1 MQEMMETPKRVL
13 IFAAHHDDE
22 TIGCGGTV
30 RKWADKGC
38 QVHVCFMTNGDTGVE
53 QSANADNIVETR
65 INESKKAAKILGIQ
79 HLYNLG
85 IPCQKVVNKQSI
97 FHKVIQKIR
106 EVKPDLVMTHNSICK
121 HRDHKRTSAI
131 VEEACWKASENI
143 LEELGEIHTIKDL
156 WSFEITDPHSNPDFV
171 VDITDTYEWK
181 WLAMNEYFSQSGIL
195 GGIMEYIDGLSK
207 VRGYSIGAERGESFT
222 RIGKIPVKL

>member
-1 MQEMMETPKRVL
+1 MIKTPKRVL

-22 TIGCGGTV
+22 TIGCGGTI

-38 QVHVCFMTNGDTGVE
+38 QIHVCFMTNGDTGVE
-53 QSANADNIVETR
+53 QSTDGENIVKTR
-65 INESKKAAKILGIQ
+65 MEESKKAAKILGVYRL
-79 HLYNLG
+79 HNLS
-85 IPCQKVVNKQSI
+85 IPCQKVVNRQST

-106 EVKPDLVMTHNSICK
+106 EIKPELVITHNSVCK

-143 LEELGEIHTIKDL
+143 LEELGEVHTIKDL
-156 WSFEITDPHSNPDFV
+156 WSFEITDPHSTPDIV

-181 WLAMNEYFSQSGIL
+181 WLAMEEYLSQSGIL
-195 GGIMEYIDGLSK
+195 PGIMEYIEGLSK
-207 VRGYSIGAERGESFT
+207 VRGYSIGARRGEAFT
-222 RIGKIPVKL
+222 RIGKAPIKI